1 MVSVFDMKLFVFD
14 EQLQISEL
22 VRRKFLPKATKINPF
37 LKC

>member
-1 MVSVFDMKLFVFD
+1 MVSVFEIKLSVFD
-14 EQLQISEL
+14 EQLQVSEL